1 MKDIGTQ
8 PVVDVF
14 DPLFIDSCV
23 FETEMSS
30 IEGLETSE
38 YLPVLVEVC
47 LDQFLSHFC
56 EIQNI
61 FIPGVSCRHG
71 QVDACFLRTSDI
83 WTLLLGEGQT
93 LNFNSFRHFFTV
105 NLLELSFRGW
115 GIMICIVDLK
125 DANAEHFVIRLI
137 HFIVFLLAKGSESS
151 CECSV

>member
-83 WTLLLGEGQT
+83 WTLLLGESQT
-93 LNFNSFRHFFTV
+93 LNFNSFRHFFTAD
-105 NLLELSFRGW
+105 LLKFFCRGR
-115 GIMICIVDLK
+115 GIMICIVGLEN
-125 DANAEHFVIRLI
+125 ANTKCVVIRFI
-137 HFIVFLLAKGSESS
+137 DFIVFLLAKES
-151 CECSV
+151 

>member
-1 MKDIGTQ
+1 MGIG
-8 PVVDVF
+8 
-14 DPLFIDSCV
+14 
-23 FETEMSS
+23 
-30 IEGLETSE
+30 GG
-38 YLPVLVEVC
+38 Y
-47 LDQFLSHFC
+47 
-56 EIQNI
+56 
-61 FIPGVSCRHG
+61 G
-71 QVDACFLRTSDI
+71 QVDSYFLGRSKI

-115 GIMICIVDLK
+115 GIMICIVGLK